1 MEHKYFIY
9 YLFFYHVKVVYLHNR
24 QFWLNKEKNQNTKG
38 HD

>member
-1 MEHKYFIY
+1 MEHNIY
-9 YLFFYHVKVVYLHNR
+9 LLLFFYHVKVVYLHNR

>member
-1 MEHKYFIY
+1 MEHKI
-9 YLFFYHVKVVYLHNR
+9 LSITVFYHVKVVYLHNR